1 MKAGLLPLLTATLV
15 AAGCITELAAC
26 GNGGTARLLHDEGS
40 VSWGESRE
48 RVVFVQSCVEV
59 LRVEVD
65 LNANGSPPELSVDG
79 VFRVIDPAGTEI
91 MTFAT
96 STNDADFEQDF
107 PGVAGGNYTLRLD
120 VEDAPVHP
128 ALSVAGSAKWW
139 TEMHVTFNAD

>member
-1 MKAGLLPLLTATLV
+1 MKAGLVLILGAV
-15 AAGCITELAAC
+15 ALAGCIVEPAAC

-40 VSWGESRE
+40 ISWGESLE
-48 RVVFVQSCVEV
+48 RVVYVQPCVEV

-79 VFRVIDPAGTEI
+79 VFRVIDPAGAEI
-91 MTFAT
+91 MAFAT

-107 PGVAGGNYTLRLD
+107 PGVPGGNFTLRLD

-139 TEMHVTFNAD
+139 TEMHVTFNAE